1 MKTIRILVVVL
12 VLLVLAGV
20 AFMYSGLYDVA
31 ASTPDNGLLK
41 TILETTRDRSV
52 AHRLE
57 GITPPNLD
65 DPQRIQTGLAHYHEM
80 CATCHGAPGVKI
92 SEIGQGLNPYPP
104 ELAARRGAGDPRES
118 FWIVKNGL
126 KMTGMPSFGVT
137 HSDEEIWAIV
147 AFLRRMPKLKPE
159 EYKAMVKQA
168 GLGAPGEENEAHEH
182 GAPANQAR
190 PVDPHHD

>member
-1 MKTIRILVVVL
+1 MKTIRTLVIVLILL
-12 VLLVLAGV
+12 ALAGV
-20 AFMYSGLYDVA
+20 AFMYSGAYDVA

-41 TILETTRDRSV
+41 GILETTRDRAV
-52 AHRLE
+52 ASRLG
-57 GITPPNLD
+57 GITPPKLD
-65 DPQRIQTGLAHYHEM
+65 DPQMIRTGLVHYHEM

-104 ELAARRGAGDPRES
+104 ELAARRRGGDPREA

-147 AFLRRMPKLKPE
+147 AFLQKMPKLNPQ
-159 EYKAMVKQA
+159 EYQEMVKQA
-168 GLGAPGEENEAHEH
+168 GLGTSPPAVAAENEAHEH
-182 GAPANQAR
+182 GE
-190 PVDPHHD
+190 HEH